1 MITEEEKQEIIGL
14 AVEKALLMLP
24 EVIGNLMTNHAS
36 MAKINSKFYK
46 DYPEFKDKKDIVI
59 SVIEMIDGRD
69 PTSKYEDILKEA
81 VPEIRKRISLT
92 NTLDTKNVDS
102 QSNRDYKNFDP
113 SFGVPDISSNGE
125 I

>member
-1 MITEEEKQEIIGL
+1 MITEEEKQEIIGM

-24 EVIGNLMTNHAS
+24 EVIGNLMTNHAA
-36 MAKINSKFYK
+36 MAKVNSKFYK
-46 DYPEFKDKKDIVI
+46 DHPEFKDKKDIVV

-92 NTLDTKNVDS
+92 NTLDTKNVDPRP
-102 QSNRDYKNFDP
+102 NRDFRDFDP
-113 SFGVPDISSNGE
+113 SSEVSDTNSNGE